1 MRTEVGTHQVG
12 NGLREWGRRVSEA
25 DGDGGPVVGDVVEGE
40 AESYSSC
47 AIVTYTPATGH
58 TGVERFDFSPK
69 KAGTGPRRLAH
80 VHWILREYF
89 QAQRLVGTVGAV
101 AFEGYA
107 YGSKF
112 KREEMG
118 ELGGVMRLALV
129 QTWHPGLL
137 HAVAPTTVKKYVTGS
152 GRADKDKM
160 LLAVYMRW
168 QFEAPNHDV
177 ADAYTL
183 ARIAAHLD
191 PELRQAPPE
200 LKFQQEVL
208 DTVRGTKK
216 APRPARAAS

>member
-1 MRTEVGTHQVG
+1 MPR
-12 NGLREWGRRVSEA
+12 
-25 DGDGGPVVGDVVEGE
+25 
-40 AESYSSC
+40 SYLGIDQSCSGC

-69 KAGTGPRRLAH
+69 TAGTCPRRMVH
-80 VHWILREYF
+80 VHWTLREF
-89 QAQRLVGTVGAV
+89 FHAQRLAGTVGAV

-107 YGSKF
+107 YGAKF

-118 ELGGVMRLALV
+118 ELCGVLRLALV

-137 HAVAPTTVKKYVTGS
+137 HAVAPPSVKKYVTGS

-183 ARIAAHLD
+183 ARIEAHLD
-191 PELRQAPPE
+191 PELRVEPPE

-216 APRPARAAS
+216 SPRLQTGPS

>member
-1 MRTEVGTHQVG
+1 MPRMYLGIDQ
-12 NGLREWGRRVSEA
+12 
-25 DGDGGPVVGDVVEGE
+25 
-40 AESYSSC
+40 SYSGC
-47 AIVTYTPATGH
+47 AIVTHTPATGR
-58 TGVERFDFSPK
+58 TESQRFDFSPK
-69 KAGTGPRRLAH
+69 TAGTGPGRLAH

-89 QAQRLVGTVGAV
+89 QAQRLAGTVGAI
-101 AFEGYA
+101 AYEGYA
-107 YGSKF
+107 YGAKF

-137 HAVAPTTVKKYVTGS
+137 HAVAPTSVKKYVTGS

-168 QFEAPNHDV
+168 RFEAPNHDV

-191 PELRQAPPE
+191 TEARAEPPE

-208 DTVRGTKK
+208 DTVRGTGKP
-216 APRPARAAS
+216 PRPARAAS